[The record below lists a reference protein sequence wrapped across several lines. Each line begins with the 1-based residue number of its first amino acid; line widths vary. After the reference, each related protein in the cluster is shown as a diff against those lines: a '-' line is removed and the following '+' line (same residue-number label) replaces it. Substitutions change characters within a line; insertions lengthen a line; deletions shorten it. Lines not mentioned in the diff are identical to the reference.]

1 MALGSPLH
9 SSTHPL
15 LCLTAIQYKITGDT
29 AWTRTVCYNPM
40 VMPEEGGE
48 RTMVFGLWYIHEYV
62 RTSEGWRIS
71 ERVEEQMF
79 LQGGMPRTLTI
90 PD

>member
-1 MALGSPLH
+1 MGKAGADGH
-9 SSTHPL
+9 VEFF
-15 LCLTAIQYKITGDT
+15 
-29 AWTRTVCYNPM
+29 TVVADY
-40 VMPEEGGE
+40 VDQ
-48 RTMVFGLWYIHEYV
+48 LV